1 MNYSPILIVS
11 GEPNSVFLELFFKV
25 LKKDKIKSPI
35 ILISSKKLLTLQ
47 MQKLEFKKKI
57 KLLQVSKL
65 KSYKLDNKTINL
77 IDVKYNPGKAFEKIS
92 KKSNIFIKNSFDLA
106 FQIIKKNNIHKF
118 INGPISKKQFLKNK
132 FLGITEYI
140 SEKFQANNTCMLI
153 YNETLSVCPITT
165 HLPLKLVSKKIN
177 KKIISKNISLVNN
190 FYEKKFNI
198 KPRIA
203 ILGLNPHCESVHKY
217 NEDEKI
223 IKPTIQYLKNRYNVS
238 GPYPAD
244 TIFLKNNRKKF
255 DVIIGMY
262 HDQVLAPLKTLFEY
276 DAINITLG
284 LPFIR
289 VSPDHGPNETMLG
302 KNLSNPLSLSRAI
315 KFLDKNWLELKK
327 V

>member
-25 LKKDKIKSPI
+25 LNKDKIKSPI

-92 KKSNIFIKNSFDLA
+92 KKSNIFIKNSFNLA

-153 YNETLSVCPITT
+153 YNDTLSVCPITT

-244 TIFLKNNRKKF
+244 TIFLKDNRKKF

-315 KFLDKNWLELKK
+315 KFLDKN
-327 V
+327 

>member
-177 KKIISKNISLVNN
+177 KKIILKYVSLVNN

-223 IKPTIQYLKNRYNVS
+223 IKPTIKYLKNRYNVS

>member
-1 MNYSPILIVS
+1 MLN
-11 GEPNSVFLELFFKV
+11 
-25 LKKDKIKSPI
+25 I
-35 ILISSKKLLTLQ
+35 ILVKLLRKY
-47 MQKLEFKKKI
+47 QKNQI
-57 KLLQVSKL
+57 YLL
-65 KSYKLDNKTINL
+65 KTHL
-77 IDVKYNPGKAFEKIS
+77 
-92 KKSNIFIKNSFDLA
+92 DLA

-177 KKIISKNISLVNN
+177 KKIISKKISLVNN

-262 HDQVLAPLKTLFEY
+262 HDQVLTPLKTLFEY

-315 KFLDKNWLELKK
+315 KFLDKN
-327 V
+327 

>member
-57 KLLQVSKL
+57 KLLQISKL

-77 IDVKYNPGKAFEKIS
+77 IDVKYNPSKAFEKIS
-92 KKSNIFIKNSFDLA
+92 KKSNIFIKNSFNLA

-262 HDQVLAPLKTLFEY
+262 HDQVLTPLKTLFEY

-315 KFLDKNWLELKK
+315 KFLDKN
-327 V
+327 

>member
-77 IDVKYNPGKAFEKIS
+77 IDIKYNPDKAFEKIS

-262 HDQVLAPLKTLFEY
+262 HDQVLTPLKTLFEY

-315 KFLDKNWLELKK
+315 KFLDKN
-327 V
+327 

>member
-177 KKIISKNISLVNN
+177 QKIISKNISLVNN

-223 IKPTIQYLKNRYNVS
+223 IKPTIKYLKNRYNVS

-262 HDQVLAPLKTLFEY
+262 HDQVLTPLKTLFEY

-315 KFLDKNWLELKK
+315 KFLDKN
-327 V
+327 